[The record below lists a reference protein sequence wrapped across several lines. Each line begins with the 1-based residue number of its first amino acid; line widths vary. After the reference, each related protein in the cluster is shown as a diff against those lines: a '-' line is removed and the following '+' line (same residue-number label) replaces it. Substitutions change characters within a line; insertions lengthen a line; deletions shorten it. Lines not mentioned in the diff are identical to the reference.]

1 METNTEKER
10 HSSWLENFYDLI
22 IAIVVLQLTANISR
36 DVSLNGFFG
45 FVILYIPVWWSW
57 LGVTFYNTRFDTDDL
72 GHRLLT
78 LFQMAA
84 AAFMAI
90 SVSGGFDKNSA
101 EFAVSYAVIRI
112 LLVIEY
118 VRTGHSAPATRPLTK
133 RYSMGFSIAAGLW
146 FISAFIPPP
155 GRFVMWAAGLI
166 MDIATPLI
174 FSGQLSA
181 RFAPHTYHLPERFG
195 SFTIIVLGI
204 AILGFVDGIADHNWS
219 VLSLSDAALGLGIA
233 FSLWWVYFDSV
244 DGSAIKVLRRYRR
257 IGIYIT
263 WLFIH
268 FPLAIGFTAFGVSLE
283 HVVLS
288 DQQIVLPLTE
298 TLLISSSV
306 SLCLF
311 SLGILQIVSL
321 RGRKIERQYK
331 ENHKPDSNNDNE
343 PQVLNEKSTATY
355 SIGAAIF
362 VILFA
367 VLGHN
372 LLPIFIM
379 IAIGAACAGQ
389 VALDVK
395 YHPHHRRFRI

>member
-22 IAIVVLQLTANISR
+22 IAIVVLQLSANISH
-36 DVSLNGFFG
+36 DVTLNGFFG

-57 LGVTFYNTRFDTDDL
+57 VGVTFYNTRFDTDDL

-78 LFQMAA
+78 LLQMAA

-90 SVSGGFDKNSA
+90 SVSGGFDKNSV
-101 EFAVSYAVIRI
+101 EFAISYAVIRI
-112 LLVIEY
+112 LLVVEY

-133 RYSMGFSIAAGLW
+133 RYSIGFSTAAALW
-146 FISAFIPPP
+146 FVSAFIPPP
-155 GRFVMWAAGLI
+155 VRFVMWAAGLI
-166 MDIATPLI
+166 IDIATPLI
-174 FSGQLSA
+174 FARQLSA

-219 VLSLSDAALGLGIA
+219 VLSLGDAALGLGIA

-244 DGSAIKVLRRYRR
+244 DGSVIKVLRRYGR

-263 WLFIH
+263 WLYIH
-268 FPLAIGFTAFGVSLE
+268 FALAIGFTAFGVSLE

-288 DQQIVLPLTE
+288 DQWIVLPLAE
-298 TLLISSSV
+298 TLLICSSV

-311 SLGILQIVSL
+311 SLGILQIVSS
-321 RGRKIERQYK
+321 RGRALERQYK
-331 ENHKPDSNNDNE
+331 ENYRSEGNNDNK
-343 PQVLNEKSTATY
+343 PKILSEKSTATY

-367 VLGHN
+367 VLGQN

-379 IAIGAACAGQ
+379 IAVGAACAGQ